1 MAIVRFFKMAAVC
14 HLDFVMRM
22 FGLPTKAFGGL
33 YHCAKFG
40 RNRYSSFAN
49 MQDLIFCQLGLKM
62 PILASKIG
70 VLSAKSGPKFT
81 KIGEGQ
87 LRRPIPLTV

>member
-40 RNRYSSFAN
+40 RNRCNSFGN
-49 MQDLIFCQLGLKM
+49 MHVFRFHQFGWKT
-62 PILASKIG
+62 PIHAPKIVFFG
-70 VLSAKSGPKFT
+70 GFDPLN
-81 KIGEGQ
+81 GEAY
-87 LRRPIPLTV
+87 